1 MLVALQKKLGA
12 VRLDPQ
18 TSAFQ
23 ARLHEKLKFPQLESS
38 IQVRAQVWGV
48 QSGCTQLY
56 TPLAGEVKQALVPTK
71 LKAVKQKIISVSLGP
86 EHAACLTEAGNILTF
101 GSNTAA
107 QLGRGHSKQG
117 VMPGVV
123 STYIPIHAYI
133 SRHTMLCI
141 YLHMYP

>member
-1 MLVALQKKLGA
+1 M
-12 VRLDPQ
+12 
-18 TSAFQ
+18 
-23 ARLHEKLKFPQLESS
+23 
-38 IQVRAQVWGV
+38 
-48 QSGCTQLY
+48 
-56 TPLAGEVKQALVPTK
+56 KQALVPTK

>member
-1 MLVALQKKLGA
+1 M
-12 VRLDPQ
+12 
-18 TSAFQ
+18 
-23 ARLHEKLKFPQLESS
+23 
-38 IQVRAQVWGV
+38 
-48 QSGCTQLY
+48 
-56 TPLAGEVKQALVPTK
+56 PTK

-123 STYIPIHAYI
+123 STYIHIHTLL
-133 SRHTMLCI
+133 ST
-141 YLHMYP
+141 YLHTHLYLQIYTLFYLYFYTYT

>member
-1 MLVALQKKLGA
+1 M
-12 VRLDPQ
+12 
-18 TSAFQ
+18 
-23 ARLHEKLKFPQLESS
+23 
-38 IQVRAQVWGV
+38 
-48 QSGCTQLY
+48 
-56 TPLAGEVKQALVPTK
+56 PTK

-123 STYIPIHAYI
+123 STYIHHIALH
-133 SRHTMLCI
+133 C
-141 YLHMYP
+141 YLHIYTHISIYESTHFSTYTSTSTLHLNT

>member
-1 MLVALQKKLGA
+1 M
-12 VRLDPQ
+12 
-18 TSAFQ
+18 
-23 ARLHEKLKFPQLESS
+23 
-38 IQVRAQVWGV
+38 
-48 QSGCTQLY
+48 
-56 TPLAGEVKQALVPTK
+56 PTK

-123 STYIPIHAYI
+123 STYIPHLHAIYI
-133 SRHTMLCI
+133 STHTSVITNLFHLHI
-141 YLHMYP
+141 YIHT

>member
-1 MLVALQKKLGA
+1 M
-12 VRLDPQ
+12 
-18 TSAFQ
+18 
-23 ARLHEKLKFPQLESS
+23 
-38 IQVRAQVWGV
+38 
-48 QSGCTQLY
+48 
-56 TPLAGEVKQALVPTK
+56 PTK

-123 STYIPIHAYI
+123 STYMHHIHAIY
-133 SRHTMLCI
+133 T
-141 YLHMYP
+141 YLHTHQYLRIYTLFYLHFYIYSTPKHMSYTH